1 MRTILAGG
9 VAALLATMV
18 NWFLDSAWS
27 ELLVSTGV
35 GLATG
40 VAALLIVGRGKK

>member
-9 VAALLATMV
+9 MAGLLATMV
-18 NWFLDSAWS
+18 NWFLDSVWS
-27 ELLVSTGV
+27 EILVSTGV

-40 VAALLIVGRGKK
+40 LAALLIWGRRKT

>member
-9 VAALLATMV
+9 VAALLATMT
-18 NWFLDSAWS
+18 NWFLDSVWS

-40 VAALLIVGRGKK
+40 VVALLIWGRGKK

>member
-9 VAALLATMV
+9 VAGLLATMV
-18 NWFLDSAWS
+18 NWFLKSEWS

-40 VAALLIVGRGKK
+40 VAALLIWGRGKK